1 MKLQTI
7 AKTILLSQSVII
19 ISAKTLRGNIN
30 SNNNGDTVTS
40 RQLIEEEQHVV
51 PALYQER
58 RDPHADALVRTHRE
72 LTKPTSK
79 SPHYRVFSEGAI
91 SDDFEVEAALDELHS
106 KNSIM
111 PALVTAD
118 YDGPSDE
125 NNNMFPPPPKTIN
138 QLDKDPR
145 IIGGSLAGGNE
156 FPFSVSM
163 QDNIGHFCG
172 GSLIAPNLVL
182 TAA

>member
-7 AKTILLSQSVII
+7 AKTILLSQSAII
-19 ISAKTLRGNIN
+19 ISAKTLRGNSN
-30 SNNNGDTVTS
+30 SNGGDTVTS
-40 RQLIEEEQHVV
+40 RQLIEEEQHV

-72 LTKPTSK
+72 LTNPTSK

-106 KNSIM
+106 KNSIL

-118 YDGPSDE
+118 YGGPSDE
-125 NNNMFPPPPKTIN
+125 NNMFPPPPKTTN

-145 IIGGSLAGGNE
+145 IIGGTSAGSNE
-156 FPFSVSM
+156 YPFSVSM

>member
-19 ISAKTLRGNIN
+19 ISAKTLRGGN
-30 SNNNGDTVTS
+30 SNSNSNGDDTVTS
-40 RQLIEEEQHVV
+40 RQLIEEQQHV

-58 RDPHADALVRTHRE
+58 RDPHADVLVRTHRE
-72 LTKPTSK
+72 LTMPTSK

-106 KNSIM
+106 NSIM

-125 NNNMFPPPPKTIN
+125 NNNMFPPPPKTTN

-145 IIGGSLAGGNE
+145 IIGGTSAGSNE
-156 FPFSVSM
+156 YPFSVSM

>member
-1 MKLQTI
+1 MKLQII

-19 ISAKTLRGNIN
+19 ISAKTLRGNSNIN
-30 SNNNGDTVTS
+30 SNGDTVTS
-40 RQLIEEEQHVV
+40 RQLIQEEEHV

-91 SDDFEVEAALDELHS
+91 SDDFEIEAALDELHS

-125 NNNMFPPPPKTIN
+125 KNNMFPPPHKTIN

-145 IIGGSLAGGNE
+145 IIGGVEASGNE

-172 GSLIAPNLVL
+172 GSLIPHNLVL